1 MRRSIFYRICFL
13 FLLIVLLRFPSN
25 TTGFETVSQEY
36 DSITVEEVL
45 NRYVEACGGR
55 AALEK
60 IQSETRT
67 GTLVRHISG
76 QVPLSIISE
85 APGKW
90 YYNQLFAWGDQISY
104 GFDGKTAWIQTTG
117 SVGDMDSEQ
126 LLDMQ
131 LLFDVR
137 AQLKLK
143 EFYPEMSLKGTK
155 LIGEKE
161 FFIIAAKSIEGANI
175 ELAFEKE
182 SGFLVR
188 AGEIFFE
195 DYRNVGL
202 VKRPFRILLGL
213 DQGEEH
219 RQMKMQYAEILHNQA
234 VDDSIFE
241 VPSCVLPVVDAPL
254 YKVRKKFEPSIEA
267 LDRCVGIYQHSER
280 EEIKFRIFRE
290 EGHLFMEFIG
300 RGFKTEIIP
309 ESEVDYYTK
318 FLGWEFHFVK
328 DEADEAKEMI
338 VNANVTIRA
347 IKIN

>member
-1 MRRSIFYRICFL
+1 MRRNISYRICFL
-13 FLLIVLLRFPSN
+13 FLMIALLRFPSS
-25 TTGFETVSQEY
+25 TTGFETVSQEN

-45 NRYVEACGGR
+45 NRYVEACGG

-67 GTLVRHISG
+67 GTLLRYISG

-117 SVGDMDSEQ
+117 SIGDMDSEQ

-143 EFYPEMSLKGTK
+143 EFYPEMFLKGTK
-155 LIGEKE
+155 LVGEKE
-161 FFIIAAKSIEGANI
+161 FVVIAAKSIQGVDT
-175 ELAFEKE
+175 ELAFDKE
-182 SGFLVR
+182 TGFLVR
-188 AGEIFFE
+188 AGDIFFE
-195 DYRNVGL
+195 DYRDVGL

-213 DQGEEH
+213 NQGEEH
-219 RQMKMQYAEILHNQA
+219 RQMKMQFTEILHNQ
-234 VDDSIFE
+234 VIDDSIFE
-241 VPSCVLPVVDAPL
+241 VPSCVLPVADAPL
-254 YKVRKKFEPSIEA
+254 FKKRKQFEPSIEA

-280 EEIKFRIFRE
+280 EDIKFRIFRE
-290 EGHLFMEFIG
+290 ENHLFMEFTG
-300 RGFKTEIIP
+300 RGLKIEIIP

-318 FLGWEFHFVK
+318 FLGWDFHFVIG
-328 DEADEAKEMI
+328 ESEEVKEMI
-338 VNANVTIRA
+338 VSANVTIRA
-347 IKIN
+347 IRVN